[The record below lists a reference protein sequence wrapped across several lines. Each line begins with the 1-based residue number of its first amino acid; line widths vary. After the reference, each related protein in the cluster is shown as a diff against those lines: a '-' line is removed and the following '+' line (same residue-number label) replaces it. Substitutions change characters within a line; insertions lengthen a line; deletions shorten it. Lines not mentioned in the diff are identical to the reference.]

1 MKYMKKTVA
10 ILLTLFL
17 ILQCNIVAFAADAAD
32 IWADKVS
39 LSQTEPTLIPIKI
52 DSNNGIMG
60 FKITVEYPVDKL
72 DIKSVSRGEITA
84 KGNFNTNLGIN
95 DGRFDVLWNNT
106 EDVTEN
112 GTLFVIS
119 ALAKNELS
127 KDTEIKL
134 SFSQPD
140 TFNEKYED
148 VAFNCKNII
157 ISTEKIETTTVETHQ
172 NEESTTKAPSPID
185 SSQVLDAVKITL
197 EQSGYKSLSDVTD
210 KEKFVLEFNKNLEI
224 ITGSNEHNVSNFES
238 LVSLYNSAYEGKFIT
253 DATNNIEQ
261 NDIQTAINEALKSVN
276 ALSIEEIKDK
286 DKEKFVK
293 NIEEK
298 LKEQNP
304 DTPNISEELETDKA
318 LDIIKKLYNSTNVEE
333 SKQQIHEH
341 NNSNKW
347 IIAVG
352 AIVLVILIA
361 GIVFVYKKNKVK

>member
-1 MKYMKKTVA
+1 M
-10 ILLTLFL
+10 
-17 ILQCNIVAFAADAAD
+17 
-32 IWADKVS
+32 
-39 LSQTEPTLIPIKI
+39 
-52 DSNNGIMG
+52 
-60 FKITVEYPVDKL
+60 
-72 DIKSVSRGEITA
+72 
-84 KGNFNTNLGIN
+84 
-95 DGRFDVLWNNT
+95 
-106 EDVTEN
+106 
-112 GTLFVIS
+112 IS
-119 ALAKNELS
+119 ALVKKDLS

-157 ISTEKIETTTVETHQ
+157 ISAEKIETATVETHQ

-197 EQSGYKSLSDVTD
+197 EQSGYKSLSDVTN
-210 KEKFVLEFNKNLEI
+210 KEKFVREFNKNLEI

-253 DATNNIEQ
+253 DATNSIEQ

-276 ALSIEEIKDK
+276 ASSLDEIKDK

-293 NIEEK
+293 KIEEK

-318 LDIIKKLYNSTNVEE
+318 LDIIKKLYNSTNSAQKEDNNDT
-333 SKQQIHEH
+333 Q
-341 NNSNKW
+341 NNSN
-347 IIAVG
+347 II
-352 AIVLVILIA
+352 IVISIATIVVVLLTVLTILL
-361 GIVFVYKKNKVK
+361 KKKKQNNTP

>member
-210 KEKFVLEFNKNLEI
+210 KEKFVREFNKNLEI

-238 LVSLYNSAYEGKFIT
+238 LVSLYEGKFIT

-333 SKQQIHEH
+333 SKQQNNEN
-341 NNSNKW
+341 NNSNKA
-347 IIAVG
+347 IIIVAVSVG
-352 AIVLVILIA
+352 LVTLLISVV
-361 GIVFVYKKNKVK
+361 IIFKKKKLSKR